1 MISFMATPREFLGA
15 QRRYG
20 RVAGHAFDNADLTS
34 VRCPQLWLRHCS
46 FRNAD
51 LRQATLNGC
60 HFMFCDLRG
69 ADLRGASLRRASF
82 SGCYL
87 RGADLSDTDLSW
99 ARFGY
104 VNTGTA
110 AGLTDVTGAKFD
122 GAVLR
127 RVETRRVIGWPE
139 HLPTGQAS

>member
-1 MISFMATPREFLGA
+1 MISFMATPREILGA
-15 QRRYG
+15 QRTYG
-20 RVAGHAFDNADLTS
+20 TVADEVFDGADLAS
-34 VRCPQLWLRHCS
+34 VRCPVLWLRHCS

-69 ADLRGASLRRASF
+69 ADLSGASLRGASF

-87 RGADLSDTDLSW
+87 RGADLSNTDLSW

-104 VNTGTA
+104 LNTGTA
-110 AGLTDVTGAKFD
+110 AGLTDVTGAIFD
-122 GAVLR
+122 GAVVR
-127 RVETRRVIGWPE
+127 RTEVRRVIGWPE
-139 HLPTGQAS
+139 DLPTGQAS

>member
-20 RVAGHAFDNADLTS
+20 NVADQVFDGAELES
-34 VRCPQLWLRHCS
+34 VLCRQLWLRHCS

-51 LRQATLNGC
+51 LRYATLDGC
-60 HFMFCDLRG
+60 HFLFCDLRG
-69 ADLRGASLRRASF
+69 ADLRNASLRRASF

-87 RGADLSDTDLSW
+87 RGADLGNADLSW

-110 AGLTDVTGAKFD
+110 AGLTDVTGANFD
-122 GAVLR
+122 GAVVR
-127 RVETRRVIGWPE
+127 KIEARRVIGWPE
-139 HLPTGQAS
+139 DLPTGQAS